1 MHILILLVM
10 ILKGIILEMQWFEF
24 PWLTTLENP
33 LLIFIIGIVLMVIFL
48 IILITYLSFLAQQ
61 RKHQVA
67 IKQRIHH
74 YLVYRINLKLDVVY
88 EFNPK
93 YPGHDKLIPVS
104 QFLKKFQPSD
114 AEKIYQ
120 WWEKLLQSKLD
131 TPWILTTKSMKKK
144 QDSHRQLIFEIIKID
159 EAKQTIHFH
168 QYGLK
173 YLKPNPKKL
182 ATKQLVI
189 SSQQAFDIVKK
200 LPVKQGAF
208 ISIFMMF
215 PRAGL
220 DEQFKYF
227 YLSQC
232 KEKLIPYL
240 SSQLLL
246 IDTANDI
253 LVLATK
259 SLESHE
265 YMQIAQSL
273 YRVISQYVEVNALES
288 LIKFNLAIIEH
299 KHFPNDL
306 GTLRRKS
313 KELNQLMMKKK
324 LNVLA
329 YEKHQPVA
337 QTLEKNETLF
347 ADDFY
352 RQLKFNFLYRPLVNQ
367 PDIDV
372 VGQQII
378 IQPQTP
384 STLNTFELLKEVPI
398 MMEYTKEFYRRYF
411 SLIQQ
416 SLNLQQ
422 GILLTPF
429 SLTMKLQ
436 ELLPEIKNLT
446 SASQLVVLLDESE
459 INEIAT
465 TEISLKTW
473 ADPLKRMGVHFAI
486 TIDNMTPNMED
497 PIYQFFDYLVID
509 YKRMI
514 NIENNQKTSIQLKSI
529 FQNYSRF
536 EKPFVV
542 VDLLSEASL
551 ELLPLKHV
559 KILSADWIMGFQNK
573 ADQLTKRQVSKIKNL
588 INKQEQYHGKTN

>member
-1 MHILILLVM
+1 MILLVT
-10 ILKGIILEMQWFEF
+10 ILKGIILRMQWFNF
-24 PWLTTLENP
+24 PWLSTFENP
-33 LLIFIIGIVLMVIFL
+33 LLILIIGIILMVVLMIILVIFL
-48 IILITYLSFLAQQ
+48 TFFRQQ
-61 RKHQVA
+61 RKHKLA

-74 YLVYRINLKLDVVY
+74 YLVYRVNLKLDVVY

-120 WWEKLLQSKLD
+120 WWEKLLHSKLD

-159 EAKQTIHFH
+159 ENKQTIHFH

-173 YLKPNPKKL
+173 YLKPNPKKID
-182 ATKQLVI
+182 TKQLVI
-189 SSQQAFDIVKK
+189 SSQQAFDVVKK
-200 LPVKQGAF
+200 LPIKQGAF

-232 KEKLIPYL
+232 KEKLVPYL
-240 SSQLLL
+240 SSHLLL
-246 IDTANDI
+246 IDTTNDI
-253 LVLATK
+253 LVLVTK
-259 SLESHE
+259 SLEAHE

-273 YRVISQYVEVNALES
+273 FRVISQYVEVNALES
-288 LIKFNLAIIEH
+288 LIKFNLSLIEH
-299 KHFPNDL
+299 KHFPNDFK
-306 GTLRRKS
+306 TLLRKS
-313 KELNQLMMKKK
+313 KELNQIMMKRK

-329 YEKHQPVA
+329 YEKYQPVA
-337 QTLEKNETLF
+337 ETLEKNETLF

-352 RQLKFNFLYRPLVNQ
+352 RQQKFNFLYRPLVNQ
-367 PDIDV
+367 PDIDL

-378 IQPQTP
+378 IQPQMP

-398 MMEYTKEFYRRYF
+398 MIEYTKDFYRRYI

-416 SLNLQQ
+416 SLPLLQ
-422 GILLTPF
+422 GFLLTPF

-446 SASQLVVLLDESE
+446 SAQQLVVLLDETE

-465 TEISLKTW
+465 TAISLKTW
-473 ADPLKRMGVHFAI
+473 ADPLKRMGVRFAI
-486 TIDNMTPNMED
+486 AIDDMTPNMED
-497 PIYQFFDYLVID
+497 SIYQFFDFFVID

-514 NIENNQKTSIQLKSI
+514 NVENNQKTAIQLKSI
-529 FQNYSRF
+529 FQNFTRF
-536 EKPFVV
+536 EIPFIVIDV
-542 VDLLSEASL
+542 FSESSL

-559 KILSADWIMGFQNK
+559 KILSADWIMGFQAK
-573 ADQLTKRQVSKIKNL
+573 ADQPTKRQVSKIKNL
-588 INKQEQYHGKTN
+588 ISKQEQYHGKTN

>member
-1 MHILILLVM
+1 MHILILLEV
-10 ILKGIILEMQWFEF
+10 IVKGIILKMQWFDF
-24 PWLTTLENP
+24 SWFSALENP
-33 LLIFIIGIVLMVIFL
+33 LLIFIVAIILVLIL
-48 IILITYLSFLAQQ
+48 IILFIIFFTFLRQQ
-61 RKHQVA
+61 RKHQLA

-74 YLVYRINLKLDVVY
+74 YLVYRINLKLDIVY
-88 EFNPK
+88 EFDPK
-93 YPGHDKLIPVS
+93 HPGRDKLIPLS

-120 WWEKLLQSKLD
+120 WWEKLLHSKLD

-144 QDSHRQLIFEIIKID
+144 QDSHKQLIFEIIKVD
-159 EAKQTIHFH
+159 EVKQTIHFH

-173 YLKPNPKKL
+173 YLKPNPKKI

-189 SSQQAFDIVKK
+189 SSQQAFDVVKK

-240 SSQLLL
+240 SPQLLL

-259 SLESHE
+259 SLETHE

-273 YRVISQYVEVNALES
+273 FRVISQYVEVNALES
-288 LIKFNLAIIEH
+288 LIKFNLALIEH

-306 GTLRRKS
+306 RTLLRKS
-313 KELNQLMMKKK
+313 KELNQIMMKRK

-329 YEKHQPVA
+329 YEKYQPVA
-337 QTLEKNETLF
+337 ETLEKNETLF

-352 RQLKFNFLYRPLVNQ
+352 RQLKFNLLYRPLVSQ

-372 VGQQII
+372 LGQQII
-378 IQPQTP
+378 IQPHMASSLT
-384 STLNTFELLKEVPI
+384 TFELLREVPM
-398 MMEYTKEFYRRYF
+398 MMEYTKEFYRRYL
-411 SLIQQ
+411 SLIQL
-416 SLNLQQ
+416 SLTLQQ
-422 GILLTPF
+422 GFLLAPF
-429 SLTMKLQ
+429 SLTIKLQ
-436 ELLPEIKNLT
+436 ELLPEIKSFT
-446 SASQLVVLLDESE
+446 SASQLVVLLDETE

-465 TEISLKTW
+465 TDISLKTW

-486 TIDNMTPNMED
+486 ALDDMTPNLED
-497 PIYQFFDYLVID
+497 PIYHFFDYLVID

-514 NIENNQKTSIQLKSI
+514 NVENNQKTAIQLKST
-529 FQNYSRF
+529 FQNYTRF
-536 EKPFVV
+536 NKPFVV
-542 VDLLSEASL
+542 IDMLSEASL

-559 KILSADWIMGFQNK
+559 KILGADWIMGFQTK
-573 ADQLTKRQVSKIKNL
+573 ADQPTKRQVTKLKNL

>member
-1 MHILILLVM
+1 M
-10 ILKGIILEMQWFEF
+10 IVKGIILRMQWFEF
-24 PWLTTLENP
+24 PWLSSFENP
-33 LLIFIIGIVLMVIFL
+33 LLIFVVGIVFIFTMVIISIVFL
-48 IILITYLSFLAQQ
+48 TFFSQQ
-61 RKHQVA
+61 RQHKLA
-67 IKQRIHH
+67 IKRRIHH

-88 EFNPK
+88 EFDPK
-93 YPGHDKLIPVS
+93 YPGHHKLVPIS

-114 AEKIYQ
+114 AETIYH

-159 EAKQTIHFH
+159 EGKQTIHFH

-173 YLKPNPKKL
+173 YLKPNPKKI

-189 SSQQAFDIVKK
+189 SSQQAFDLVKK

-240 SSQLLL
+240 TPQLLL
-246 IDTANDI
+246 IDTASDI
-253 LVLATK
+253 LVIATK
-259 SLESHE
+259 SLETHE

-273 YRVISQYVEVNALES
+273 FRVISQYVEVNALES
-288 LIKFNLAIIEH
+288 LIKFNLALIEH

-313 KELNQLMMKKK
+313 KELNQIMMKKK
-324 LNVLA
+324 VNILA

-352 RQLKFNFLYRPLVNQ
+352 RQFKFNFLYRPLVNQ

-378 IQPQTP
+378 IQPQMP
-384 STLNTFELLKEVPI
+384 SSLNTFELLKEVPI
-398 MMEYTKEFYRRYF
+398 MMEYTKDFYRRYL

-416 SLNLQQ
+416 SLPLQH
-422 GILLTPF
+422 GFLFTPF
-429 SLTMKLQ
+429 SLTIKLQ

-446 SASQLVVLLDESE
+446 LAPQLVVMLDENE
-459 INEIAT
+459 ISEIAT

-486 TIDNMTPNMED
+486 IVDDMTPNMED
-497 PIYQFFDYLVID
+497 PIYQFFDYLIID

-514 NIENNQKTSIQLKSI
+514 NVENNQKTSIQLKSI

-542 VDLLSEASL
+542 IDMLSEASL

-559 KILSADWIMGFQNK
+559 KILGADWIMGFQTK
-573 ADQLTKRQVSKIKNL
+573 ADQPTKKQVTKIKNL

>member
-1 MHILILLVM
+1 
-10 ILKGIILEMQWFEF
+10 MQWFDF
-24 PWLTTLENP
+24 SWLSTLENP
-33 LLIFIIGIVLMVIFL
+33 LLIFIIGFVLAL
-48 IILITYLSFLAQQ
+48 ILLVILIVFFIFVGQQ
-61 RKHQVA
+61 KKHQLA

-74 YLVYRINLKLDVVY
+74 YLVYRVNLKLDVVY
-88 EFNPK
+88 EFDPK
-93 YPGHDKLIPVS
+93 HPGSDKLIPVS
-104 QFLKKFQPSD
+104 QYLKKFQPSD
-114 AEKIYQ
+114 AEQIYQ
-120 WWEKLLQSKLD
+120 WWEKLLHSKLD

-144 QDSHRQLIFEIIKID
+144 QASHRQLIFEVIKID
-159 EAKQTIHFH
+159 DSKQTIHFH

-173 YLKPNPKKL
+173 YLKPSPKKL
-182 ATKQLVI
+182 ATKQLVV

-200 LPVKQGAF
+200 LPAKQGAF

-215 PRAGL
+215 PRTGL

-240 SSQLLL
+240 NPQLLL
-246 IDTANDI
+246 IDTVSDI
-253 LVLATK
+253 LVIATK

-288 LIKFNLAIIEH
+288 LIKFNLALIEH
-299 KHFPNDL
+299 KHFPNDF

-313 KELNQLMMKKK
+313 KELNQIMMKKK

-352 RQLKFNFLYRPLVNQ
+352 KQLKFNFLFRPLVNQ
-367 PDIDV
+367 PEV
-372 VGQQII
+372 ELVGQQVIL
-378 IQPQTP
+378 QPQMPT
-384 STLNTFELLKEVPI
+384 SLNTFELLKEAPLMI
-398 MMEYTKEFYRRYF
+398 EYTKEFYRRYLY
-411 SLIQQ
+411 LIQQ
-416 SLNLQQ
+416 AIINQP
-422 GILLTPF
+422 GFLLVPF

-446 SASQLVVLLDESE
+446 SASQLVVLLDENE

-465 TEISLKTW
+465 TAITLKTW
-473 ADPLKRMGVHFAI
+473 ADPLKRSGIRFAI
-486 TIDNMTPNMED
+486 AVDDMTPNLED
-497 PIYQFFDYLVID
+497 SIYHFFDFVVID
-509 YKRMI
+509 YKRII
-514 NIENNQKTSIQLKSI
+514 NVENNQKTAIQLKTI
-529 FQNYSRF
+529 FQNFTRF
-536 EKPFVV
+536 DKPFVV
-542 VDLLSEASL
+542 VDMMSEASL

-559 KILSADWIMGFQNK
+559 KILGADWIMGFQTTVE
-573 ADQLTKRQVSKIKNL
+573 QPTKRQVTKIKNL
-588 INKQEQYHGKTN
+588 IGKQEQYHGKTN

>member
-1 MHILILLVM
+1 M
-10 ILKGIILEMQWFEF
+10 ILKGIILRMQWFEF
-24 PWLTTLENP
+24 PWLSTFESP
-33 LLIFIIGIVLMVIFL
+33 LMIFIIGISLLVIL
-48 IILITYLSFLAQQ
+48 IIILITFIIFLGQQ
-61 RKHQVA
+61 RKHKLA

-88 EFNPK
+88 EFDPK
-93 YPGHDKLIPVS
+93 HPGHDKLIPVS
-104 QFLKKFQPSD
+104 HFLKKFQPSD

-120 WWEKLLQSKLD
+120 WWEKLLHSKLD

-159 EAKQTIHFH
+159 EGKQTIHFH

-173 YLKPNPKKL
+173 YLKPNPEKI

-189 SSQQAFDIVKK
+189 SSQQAVDVVKK

-215 PRAGL
+215 SNTGL

-240 SSQLLL
+240 SPQLLL

-259 SLESHE
+259 SLETHE

-273 YRVISQYVEVNALES
+273 FRVISQYVEVNALES
-288 LIKFNLAIIEH
+288 LIKFNLALIEH

-313 KELNQLMMKKK
+313 KELNQIMMKKK
-324 LNVLA
+324 LHVLA

-378 IQPQTP
+378 IQPSMPTA
-384 STLNTFELLKEVPI
+384 LNTFELLKEVPI
-398 MMEYTKEFYRRYF
+398 MMEYTKDFYRRYL

-416 SLNLQQ
+416 SLTLQQ
-422 GILLTPF
+422 GFLLTPF
-429 SLTMKLQ
+429 SLTVKLQ

-446 SASQLVVLLDESE
+446 SAEQLVVLLDEIE

-486 TIDNMTPNMED
+486 TVDDMTPNMED
-497 PIYQFFDYLVID
+497 PIYHFFDYLVID
-509 YKRMI
+509 YKRMF
-514 NIENNQKTSIQLKSI
+514 NVENNQKTSILLKSI
-529 FQNYSRF
+529 FQNFSRF
-536 EKPFVV
+536 KKPFVV
-542 VDLLSEASL
+542 IDILSEASL

-559 KILSADWIMGFQNK
+559 KILGADWIMGFQTK
-573 ADQLTKRQVSKIKNL
+573 AEQLTKRQVSKIKNL

>member
-1 MHILILLVM
+1 
-10 ILKGIILEMQWFEF
+10 MQWFEF
-24 PWLTTLENP
+24 QWLTSLENP
-33 LLIFIIGIVLMVIFL
+33 LLIFVITIIIFLFLMVVL
-48 IILITYLSFLAQQ
+48 ISFLTFLDQQ
-61 RKHQVA
+61 RKHKLS

-93 YPGHDKLIPVS
+93 NPSQDKLIPVG

-120 WWEKLLQSKLD
+120 WWEKLLHYKLD

-144 QDSHRQLIFEIIKID
+144 QDNHRQLIFEIVKVD

-173 YLKPNPKKL
+173 YLKPNPKKST
-182 ATKQLVI
+182 TKQLVI

-215 PRAGL
+215 PGVGL

-240 SSQLLL
+240 SPQLLL

-259 SLESHE
+259 SLETHE

-273 YRVISQYVEVNALES
+273 FRVVSQYVEVNALES
-288 LIKFNLAIIEH
+288 LIKFNLALIEH

-313 KELNQLMMKKK
+313 KELNQIMMKRK

-337 QTLEKNETLF
+337 QTLEKNEILF

-352 RQLKFNFLYRPLVNQ
+352 RQLKFNFLFRPLVNQ
-367 PDIDV
+367 PDIDTI
-372 VGQQII
+372 GQQVI
-378 IQPQTP
+378 IQPHM
-384 STLNTFELLKEVPI
+384 SSSLNTFELLKEVP
-398 MMEYTKEFYRRYF
+398 MMMDYTKDFYRRYLN
-411 SLIQQ
+411 LIQQ
-416 SLNLQQ
+416 SLTAQEGL
-422 GILLTPF
+422 LLTPF

-446 SASQLVVLLDESE
+446 SATKLVVLLDENE

-473 ADPLKRMGVHFAI
+473 ADPLKRMNVQFAI
-486 TIDNMTPNMED
+486 TVDDSTPNMED

-514 NIENNQKTSIQLKSI
+514 NVENNQKTSIQLKSI
-529 FQNYSRF
+529 FQNFSRF
-536 EKPFVV
+536 EKPFIVI
-542 VDLLSEASL
+542 DMLSEASL

-559 KILSADWIMGFQNK
+559 KILSADWIMGFQSK
-573 ADQLTKRQVSKIKNL
+573 AEQLTKRQVSKIKNL

>member
-1 MHILILLVM
+1 M
-10 ILKGIILEMQWFEF
+10 ILKGIILRMQWFDF
-24 PWLTTLENP
+24 PWLNEFEDP
-33 LLIFIIGIVLMVIFL
+33 LLVFIIAIVLMLVLL
-48 IILITYLSFLAQQ
+48 IILFTFLTFRRQQ
-61 RKHQVA
+61 KKHQLA

-88 EFNPK
+88 EYNPK

-120 WWEKLLQSKLD
+120 WWEKLLHSKFD

-159 EAKQTIHFH
+159 ESKQTIHLH

-173 YLKPNPKKL
+173 YLKPNPKKID
-182 ATKQLVI
+182 TKQLVI
-189 SSQQAFDIVKK
+189 SSQQAFDVVKK
-200 LPVKQGAF
+200 LPIKQGAF

-232 KEKLIPYL
+232 KEKLVPYL
-240 SSQLLL
+240 SSHLLL
-246 IDTANDI
+246 IDTTNDI
-253 LVLATK
+253 LVLVTK
-259 SLESHE
+259 SLETHE

-273 YRVISQYVEVNALES
+273 FRVISQYVEVNALES
-288 LIKFNLAIIEH
+288 LIKFNLALIEH

-306 GTLRRKS
+306 KTLLRKS
-313 KELNQLMMKKK
+313 KELNQIMMKRK

-329 YEKHQPVA
+329 YEKYQPVA

-352 RQLKFNFLYRPLVNQ
+352 RQQKFNFLYRPLVNQ
-367 PDIDV
+367 PDIDL

-378 IQPQTP
+378 IQPQMP
-384 STLNTFELLKEVPI
+384 STLNTFELLREVPI
-398 MMEYTKEFYRRYF
+398 MIEYTKEFYRRYL

-416 SLNLQQ
+416 SLINLE
-422 GILLTPF
+422 GFLLTPF

-446 SASQLVVLLDESE
+446 SAPQLVVLLDETE

-465 TEISLKTW
+465 TAISLKTW
-473 ADPLKRMGVHFAI
+473 ADPLKRMGVRFAI
-486 TIDNMTPNMED
+486 ALDDMTPNMED
-497 PIYQFFDYLVID
+497 SIYQFFDYFVID

-514 NIENNQKTSIQLKSI
+514 NVENNQKTAIQLKSI
-529 FQNYSRF
+529 FQNFTRF
-536 EKPFVV
+536 EKPFIV
-542 VDLLSEASL
+542 VDVLSEASL

-559 KILSADWIMGFQNK
+559 KILNADWIMGFQIK
-573 ADQLTKRQVSKIKNL
+573 ADQPTKRQISKIKNL
-588 INKQEQYHGKTN
+588 INKQEHYHGKTN

>member
-1 MHILILLVM
+1 M
-10 ILKGIILEMQWFEF
+10 ILKGIILRMQWFDF
-24 PWLTTLENP
+24 PWLNEFENP
-33 LLIFIIGIVLMVIFL
+33 LLVFIIAIVLMLVLL
-48 IILITYLSFLAQQ
+48 IILFTFLTFRRQQ
-61 RKHQVA
+61 KKHQLA

-88 EFNPK
+88 EYNPK

-120 WWEKLLQSKLD
+120 WWEKLLHSKFD

-159 EAKQTIHFH
+159 ESKQTIHLH

-173 YLKPNPKKL
+173 YLKPNPKKID
-182 ATKQLVI
+182 TKQLVI
-189 SSQQAFDIVKK
+189 SSQQAFDVVKK
-200 LPVKQGAF
+200 LPIKQGAF

-232 KEKLIPYL
+232 KEKLVPYL
-240 SSQLLL
+240 SSHLLL
-246 IDTANDI
+246 IDTTNDI
-253 LVLATK
+253 LVLVTK
-259 SLESHE
+259 SLETHE

-273 YRVISQYVEVNALES
+273 FRVISQYVEVNALES
-288 LIKFNLAIIEH
+288 LIKFNLALIEH

-306 GTLRRKS
+306 KTLLRKS
-313 KELNQLMMKKK
+313 KELNQIMMKRK

-329 YEKHQPVA
+329 YEKYQPVA

-352 RQLKFNFLYRPLVNQ
+352 RQQKFNFLYRPLVNQ
-367 PDIDV
+367 PDIDL

-378 IQPQTP
+378 IQPQMP
-384 STLNTFELLKEVPI
+384 STLNTFELLREVPI
-398 MMEYTKEFYRRYF
+398 MIEYTKEFYRRYL

-416 SLNLQQ
+416 SLINLE
-422 GILLTPF
+422 GFLLTPF

-446 SASQLVVLLDESE
+446 SAPQLVVLLDETE

-465 TEISLKTW
+465 TAISLKTW
-473 ADPLKRMGVHFAI
+473 ADPLKRMGVRFAI
-486 TIDNMTPNMED
+486 ALDDMTPNMED
-497 PIYQFFDYLVID
+497 SIYQFFDYFVID

-514 NIENNQKTSIQLKSI
+514 NVENNQKTAIQLKSI
-529 FQNYSRF
+529 FQNFTRF
-536 EKPFVV
+536 EKPFIV
-542 VDLLSEASL
+542 VDVLSEASL

-559 KILSADWIMGFQNK
+559 KILNADWIMGFQIK
-573 ADQLTKRQVSKIKNL
+573 ADQPTKRQISKIKNL
-588 INKQEQYHGKTN
+588 INKQEHYHGKTN

>member
-1 MHILILLVM
+1 
-10 ILKGIILEMQWFEF
+10 MQWFEF
-24 PWLTTLENP
+24 PWLSAFENP
-33 LLIFIIGIVLMVIFL
+33 LLLFIIGIVLLLVLLIVFVTFL
-48 IILITYLSFLAQQ
+48 TFHRQQ
-61 RKHQVA
+61 RKHQLA

-93 YPGHDKLIPVS
+93 YPGRDKLIPVS

-120 WWEKLLQSKLD
+120 WWEKLLQSKFD

-144 QDSHRQLIFEIIKID
+144 QQSHRQLIFEIIKID
-159 EAKQTIHFH
+159 ESKQTIHFH

-173 YLKPNPKKL
+173 YLKPNQKKID
-182 ATKQLVI
+182 TKQLVI
-189 SSQQAFDIVKK
+189 SSQQALDVVKK

-232 KEKLIPYL
+232 KEKLVPYL
-240 SSQLLL
+240 SPQLLL
-246 IDTANDI
+246 IDTTNDI
-253 LVLATK
+253 LLLVTK
-259 SLESHE
+259 SLETHE

-273 YRVISQYVEVNALES
+273 FRVISQYVEVNALES
-288 LIKFNLAIIEH
+288 LIKFNLALIEH

-306 GTLRRKS
+306 RTLLRKS
-313 KELNQLMMKKK
+313 KELNQIMMKRK

-329 YEKHQPVA
+329 YEKYQPVA

-352 RQLKFNFLYRPLVNQ
+352 RQLKFSFLYRPLVNQ
-367 PDIDV
+367 PEIDL

-378 IQPQTP
+378 IQPQMA
-384 STLNTFELLKEVPI
+384 STLNTFELLREVPLMI
-398 MMEYTKEFYRRYF
+398 DYTKEFYRRYL

-422 GILLTPF
+422 GFLLTPF

-446 SASQLVVLLDESE
+446 SVQQLIVLLDETE

-486 TIDNMTPNMED
+486 AIDDMTPNMED

-514 NIENNQKTSIQLKSI
+514 NVENNQKTAIQLKSI
-529 FQNYSRF
+529 FQNFTRF
-536 EKPFVV
+536 EKPFIVI
-542 VDLLSEASL
+542 DMLSEASL

-559 KILSADWIMGFQNK
+559 KILSADWIMGFQTK
-573 ADQLTKRQVSKIKNL
+573 ADQPTKRQVNKIKNL

>member
-1 MHILILLVM
+1 
-10 ILKGIILEMQWFEF
+10 MQWFDF
-24 PWLTTLENP
+24 PWLNEFENP
-33 LLIFIIGIVLMVIFL
+33 LLVFIIAIVLMLVLL
-48 IILITYLSFLAQQ
+48 IILFTFLTFRRQQ
-61 RKHQVA
+61 KKHQLA

-88 EFNPK
+88 EYNPK

-120 WWEKLLQSKLD
+120 WWEKLLHSKFD

-159 EAKQTIHFH
+159 ESKQTIHLH

-173 YLKPNPKKL
+173 YLKPNPKKID
-182 ATKQLVI
+182 TKQLVI
-189 SSQQAFDIVKK
+189 SSQQAFDVVKK
-200 LPVKQGAF
+200 LPIKQGAF

-232 KEKLIPYL
+232 KEKLVPYL
-240 SSQLLL
+240 SSHLLL
-246 IDTANDI
+246 IDTTNDI
-253 LVLATK
+253 LVLVTK
-259 SLESHE
+259 SLETHE

-273 YRVISQYVEVNALES
+273 FRVISQYVEVNALES
-288 LIKFNLAIIEH
+288 LIKFNLALIEH

-306 GTLRRKS
+306 KTLLRKS
-313 KELNQLMMKKK
+313 KELNQIMMKRK

-329 YEKHQPVA
+329 YEKYQPVA

-352 RQLKFNFLYRPLVNQ
+352 RQQKFNFLYRPLVNQ
-367 PDIDV
+367 PDIDL

-378 IQPQTP
+378 IQPQMP
-384 STLNTFELLKEVPI
+384 STLNTFELLREVPI
-398 MMEYTKEFYRRYF
+398 MIEYTKEFYRRYL

-416 SLNLQQ
+416 SLINLE
-422 GILLTPF
+422 GFLLTPF

-446 SASQLVVLLDESE
+446 SAPQLVVLLDETE

-465 TEISLKTW
+465 TAISLKTW
-473 ADPLKRMGVHFAI
+473 ADPLKRMGVRFAI
-486 TIDNMTPNMED
+486 ALDDMTPNMED
-497 PIYQFFDYLVID
+497 SIYQFFDYFVID

-514 NIENNQKTSIQLKSI
+514 NVENNQKTAIQLKSI
-529 FQNYSRF
+529 FQNFTRF
-536 EKPFVV
+536 EKPFIV
-542 VDLLSEASL
+542 VDVLSEASL

-559 KILSADWIMGFQNK
+559 KILNADWIMGFQIK
-573 ADQLTKRQVSKIKNL
+573 ADQPTKRQISKIKNL
-588 INKQEQYHGKTN
+588 INKQEHYHGKTN

>member
-1 MHILILLVM
+1 MILLVT
-10 ILKGIILEMQWFEF
+10 ILKGIILKMQWFDF
-24 PWLTTLENP
+24 PWLSTFEKP
-33 LLIFIIGIVLMVIFL
+33 LLILIIGFTLMVVLLIIFVIFL
-48 IILITYLSFLAQQ
+48 TFFRQQ
-61 RKHQVA
+61 RKHKLA

-93 YPGHDKLIPVS
+93 YPGHDKLISVS

-120 WWEKLLQSKLD
+120 WWEKLLHSKLD

-159 EAKQTIHFH
+159 ESKQTIHFH

-173 YLKPNPKKL
+173 YLKPNPKRID
-182 ATKQLVI
+182 TKQLVI

-200 LPVKQGAF
+200 LPIKQGAF

-232 KEKLIPYL
+232 KEKLVPYL
-240 SSQLLL
+240 SSHLLL
-246 IDTANDI
+246 IDTTNDI
-253 LVLATK
+253 LVLVTK
-259 SLESHE
+259 SLEAHE

-273 YRVISQYVEVNALES
+273 FRVISQYVEVNALES
-288 LIKFNLAIIEH
+288 LIKFNLALIEH

-306 GTLRRKS
+306 KTLLRKS
-313 KELNQLMMKKK
+313 KELNQIMMKRK

-329 YEKHQPVA
+329 YEKYQPVA
-337 QTLEKNETLF
+337 ETLEKNETLF

-352 RQLKFNFLYRPLVNQ
+352 RQQKFNFLYRPLVNQ

-378 IQPQTP
+378 IQPQMP
-384 STLNTFELLKEVPI
+384 STLTTFELLREVPI
-398 MMEYTKEFYRRYF
+398 MIEYTKEFYRRYL

-416 SLNLQQ
+416 SLTLLE
-422 GILLTPF
+422 GFLLTPF

-436 ELLPEIKNLT
+436 ELLPEIKNLA
-446 SASQLVVLLDESE
+446 SAQQLVVLLDEIE

-465 TEISLKTW
+465 TAISLKTW
-473 ADPLKRMGVHFAI
+473 ADPLKRMGVRFAI
-486 TIDNMTPNMED
+486 AIDDMTPNMED
-497 PIYQFFDYLVID
+497 PIYQFFDFFVID

-514 NIENNQKTSIQLKSI
+514 NVENNQKTAIQLKSI
-529 FQNYSRF
+529 FQNFTRF
-536 EKPFVV
+536 ERPFIVIDV
-542 VDLLSEASL
+542 LSEASL

-559 KILSADWIMGFQNK
+559 KILSADWIMGFQTTV
-573 ADQLTKRQVSKIKNL
+573 DQPTKRQVSKLKNL

>member
-1 MHILILLVM
+1 MV
-10 ILKGIILEMQWFEF
+10 KGIILLMN
-24 PWLTTLENP
+24 WLDFSWIADFENP
-33 LLIFIIGIVLMVIFL
+33 MLLLVIGVVLIVFFMTFFTIYLIFI
-48 IILITYLSFLAQQ
+48 SQQ
-61 RKHQVA
+61 KKHQLS
-67 IKQRIHH
+67 INQRIHH

-88 EFNPK
+88 EYDPK
-93 YPGHDKLIPVS
+93 HPGREKLITVS
-104 QFLKKFQPSD
+104 KFLKKFHPAE
-114 AEKIYQ
+114 AEKIYE
-120 WWEKLLQSKLD
+120 WWEKLLQAKLD

-144 QDSHRQLIFEIIKID
+144 QDSHRQLIFEIIKIN
-159 EAKQTIHFH
+159 ETKQTIHFH

-173 YLKPNPKKL
+173 YLKPNPRKV

-189 SSQQAFDIVKK
+189 SSQQALDIVKK
-200 LPVKQGAF
+200 MPIKQGAF

-215 PRAGL
+215 PRTGL

-227 YLSQC
+227 YLSQI

-253 LVLATK
+253 LILATK
-259 SLESHE
+259 SLETHQ

-273 YRVISQYVEVNALES
+273 FRVISQYVEVNALES
-288 LIKFNLAIIEH
+288 LIKFNMAMIEH

-306 GTLRRKS
+306 RTLIRKS
-313 KELNQLMMKKK
+313 KELSQIMMKKK
-324 LNVLA
+324 LTVLA

-352 RQLKFNFLYRPLVNQ
+352 RQLKFNLLYRPLVSQ
-367 PDIDV
+367 PEV
-372 VGQQII
+372 ELVGQQII
-378 IQPQTP
+378 IQPQMA
-384 STLNTFELLKEVPI
+384 SSLNTFELLREVPI
-398 MMEYTKEFYRRYF
+398 MVDYTKDFNRRYL

-416 SLNLQQ
+416 SLSSQQ
-422 GILLTPF
+422 GLLLTPF

-436 ELLPEIKNLT
+436 ELLSEIKNLT
-446 SASQLVVLLDESE
+446 NVNQLLVLLDETE

-465 TEISLKTW
+465 SETSLKTW
-473 ADPLKRMGVHFAI
+473 ADPLKRMGVRFAI
-486 TIDNMTPNMED
+486 ALGDTTSNMED

-514 NIENNQKTSIQLKSI
+514 NVENNQKTAIQLKSI
-529 FQNYSRF
+529 FQNFQRF
-536 EKPFVV
+536 QKPFVV
-542 VDLLSEASL
+542 IDMLSEASL

-559 KILSADWIMGFQNK
+559 KMLSADWIMGFQSK
-573 ADQLTKRQVSKIKNL
+573 IEQPTKRQVNRIKNL

>member
-1 MHILILLVM
+1 
-10 ILKGIILEMQWFEF
+10 MQWFDF
-24 PWLTTLENP
+24 PWLNEFEDP
-33 LLIFIIGIVLMVIFL
+33 LLVFIIAIVLMLVLL
-48 IILITYLSFLAQQ
+48 IILFTFLTFRRQQ
-61 RKHQVA
+61 KKHQLA

-88 EFNPK
+88 EYNPK

-120 WWEKLLQSKLD
+120 WWEKLLHSKFD

-159 EAKQTIHFH
+159 ESKQTIHLH

-173 YLKPNPKKL
+173 YLKPNPKKID
-182 ATKQLVI
+182 TKQLVI
-189 SSQQAFDIVKK
+189 SSQQAFDVVKK
-200 LPVKQGAF
+200 LPIKQGAF

-232 KEKLIPYL
+232 KEKLVPYL
-240 SSQLLL
+240 SSHLLL
-246 IDTANDI
+246 IDTTNDI
-253 LVLATK
+253 LVLVTK
-259 SLESHE
+259 SLETHE

-273 YRVISQYVEVNALES
+273 FRVISQYVEVNALES
-288 LIKFNLAIIEH
+288 LIKFNLALIEH

-306 GTLRRKS
+306 KTLLRKS
-313 KELNQLMMKKK
+313 KELNQIMMKRK

-329 YEKHQPVA
+329 YEKYQPVA

-352 RQLKFNFLYRPLVNQ
+352 RQQKFNFLYRPLVNQ
-367 PDIDV
+367 PDIDL

-378 IQPQTP
+378 IQPQMP
-384 STLNTFELLKEVPI
+384 STLNTFELLREVPI
-398 MMEYTKEFYRRYF
+398 MIEYTKEFYRRYL

-416 SLNLQQ
+416 SLINLE
-422 GILLTPF
+422 GFLLTPF

-446 SASQLVVLLDESE
+446 SAPQLVVLLDETE

-465 TEISLKTW
+465 TAISLKTW
-473 ADPLKRMGVHFAI
+473 ADPLKRMGVRFAI
-486 TIDNMTPNMED
+486 ALDDMTPNMED
-497 PIYQFFDYLVID
+497 SIYQFFDYFVID

-514 NIENNQKTSIQLKSI
+514 NVENNQKTAIQLKSI
-529 FQNYSRF
+529 FQNFTRF
-536 EKPFVV
+536 EKPFIV
-542 VDLLSEASL
+542 VDVLSEASL

-559 KILSADWIMGFQNK
+559 KILNADWIMGFQIK
-573 ADQLTKRQVSKIKNL
+573 ADQPTKRQISKIKNL
-588 INKQEQYHGKTN
+588 INKQEHYHGKTN

>member
-1 MHILILLVM
+1 MV
-10 ILKGIILEMQWFEF
+10 KGIILFMN
-24 PWLTTLENP
+24 WLDFSWIADFENP
-33 LLIFIIGIVLMVIFL
+33 ILFLVLVFLFLVFMISFFTIYLIFIR
-48 IILITYLSFLAQQ
+48 QQ
-61 RKHQVA
+61 KKHQLS

-88 EFNPK
+88 EYDPK
-93 YPGHDKLIPVS
+93 HPGRDRLLPVS
-104 QFLKKFQPSD
+104 KFLKKFHPAE

-120 WWEKLLQSKLD
+120 WWGKLLQAKLD

-144 QDSHRQLIFEIIKID
+144 QDSHRQLIFEIIKIN

-173 YLKPNPKKL
+173 YLKPNPKKI

-189 SSQQAFDIVKK
+189 SSQQALDIVKK
-200 LPVKQGAF
+200 LPSKQGAF

-232 KEKLIPYL
+232 KEKLVPYL
-240 SSQLLL
+240 TSQLLL

-253 LVLATK
+253 LILATK
-259 SLESHE
+259 SLETHE

-273 YRVISQYVEVNALES
+273 FRVISQYVEVNSLES
-288 LIKFNLAIIEH
+288 LIKFNMAMIEH

-306 GTLRRKS
+306 RTLIRKS
-313 KELNQLMMKKK
+313 KELNQIMMKKK
-324 LNVLA
+324 LTVLA

-352 RQLKFNFLYRPLVNQ
+352 RQLKFNLLYRPLMNQ
-367 PDIDV
+367 PDV
-372 VGQQII
+372 ELVGQQII
-378 IQPQTP
+378 IQPQMP
-384 STLNTFELLKEVPI
+384 SSLNTFELLREVPI
-398 MMEYTKEFYRRYF
+398 MVEYTKDFNRRYL

-416 SLNLQQ
+416 SLVNQQ
-422 GILLTPF
+422 GLLLTPF

-436 ELLPEIKNLT
+436 ELLSEIKNIT
-446 SASQLVVLLDESE
+446 GSTQLVVMLDETE

-465 TEISLKTW
+465 SETSLKTW
-473 ADPLKRMGVHFAI
+473 ADPLKRIGVRFAI
-486 TIDNMTPNMED
+486 ALGEMTPNMED
-497 PIYQFFDYLVID
+497 PIYQFFDYLIID

-514 NIENNQKTSIQLKSI
+514 NVENNQKTAIQLKSI

-536 EKPFVV
+536 QKPFVV
-542 VDLLSEASL
+542 IDMLSEASL

-559 KILSADWIMGFQNK
+559 KMLSADWIMGFQSK
-573 ADQLTKRQVSKIKNL
+573 IEQPTKRQVNRIKNL